1 MALSQEY
8 IDRQQALAKLV
19 TQYKSEGVDHNQ
31 AWKKAEQYYDSGQYA
46 AANNAA
52 GGSTGSS
59 TTAGG
64 STGSSTGSQN
74 VRYRDSDSW
83 SRVGSDTRVR
93 QDAGNNGSI
102 GKTDSGMG
110 AALQS
115 ATGKQF
121 ANADKTVQ
129 PVQRTA
135 TTGWE
140 NARKSTSVAGVQARL
155 KNLLG

>member
-1 MALSQEY
+1 MANQAY
-8 IDRQQALAKLV
+8 IDRQQALAQLV
-19 TQYKSEGVDHNQ
+19 NQYKAEGVDHNQ
-31 AWKKAEQYYDSGQYA
+31 AWKQAEQYYDSGQYT

-52 GGSTGSS
+52 STAGN
-59 TTAGG
+59 TTAAGG
-64 STGSSTGSQN
+64 GTGLSTGSQN

-115 ATGKQF
+115 ATGTQF
-121 ANADKTVQ
+121 ANAAKTVQ

-140 NARKSTSVAGVQARL
+140 NARKSVSVSGVQARL

>member
-1 MALSQEY
+1 MAIDQAY
-8 IDRQQALAKLV
+8 VDRQRALADLV
-19 TQYKSEGVDHNQ
+19 TQYKAEGIDHNQ
-31 AWKKAEQYYDSGQYA
+31 AWQKAEQTYDSGQYQPVNNVT
-46 AANNAA
+46 ANNA
-52 GGSTGSS
+52 
-59 TTAGG
+59 TAGG
-64 STGSSTGSQN
+64 STGLSTGSQN

-83 SRVGSDTRVR
+83 SRVGADTRVR

-121 ANADKTVQ
+121 ANAAKTVQ